1 MTPEE
6 LLRKVKALEWTQEVR
21 SSHPWHNDTLIRRS
35 DVEALI
41 RNAGVSRLVDWK
53 GD

>member
-1 MTPEE
+1 MTPEQ
-6 LLRKVKALEWTQEVR
+6 LLQKIKALEWTQEVR
-21 SSHPWHNDTLIRRS
+21 PSHPWNGDILVRKS

-41 RNAGVSRLVDWK
+41 RDAAESRLTNWR